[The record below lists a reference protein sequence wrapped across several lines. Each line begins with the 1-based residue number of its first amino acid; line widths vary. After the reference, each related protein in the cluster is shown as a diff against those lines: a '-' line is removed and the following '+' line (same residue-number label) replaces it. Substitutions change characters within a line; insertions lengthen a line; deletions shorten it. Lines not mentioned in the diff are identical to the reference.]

1 MVPLSMGVA
10 AGMTTF
16 GLIPES
22 ALESDRKHS
31 GGRIFN
37 FILSDP
43 EDRISVRRNGNY
55 IAFRNLPSRIPAFA

>member
-31 GGRIFN
+31 GGRIL
-37 FILSDP
+37 ISYYLIR
-43 EDRISVRRNGNY
+43 RIGFPSGVIGNY